1 MVVQC
6 YIITSIVTTLQTLC
20 CKFANLD
27 SGNERY
33 SLNTFSILSPQ
44 YTLNHLYAAYSFNP
58 TALGLQRGLGY
69 STITQV
75 LAAGSRVLYS
85 IYSIPLRIVL
95 RVLALSLFTILYTVY
110 KRYSILYKFFIVL
123 VSSYILY
130 MLLVLYILYTKSL
143 LC

>member
-33 SLNTFSILSPQ
+33 SLNTFSILSPTIYLYYL
-44 YTLNHLYAAYSFNP
+44 YTVYSFE
-58 TALGLQRGLGY
+58 ASADGLQRGLG
-69 STITQV
+69 STCFTQV
-75 LAAGSRVLYS
+75 LAAGSVAVHS

-110 KRYSILYKFFIVL
+110 KL
-123 VSSYILY
+123 
-130 MLLVLYILYTKSL
+130 
-143 LC
+143 